1 LTALQETI
9 ITCHECALSVRLPV
23 IAEGQKAICPRCE
36 YLLTAIHC
44 NAVNRVLAFSV
55 TALIF
60 LILSLSFEFLSFSAK
75 GLARHI
81 DIIDSIN
88 ILIVNDYV
96 ILAILQIIA
105 VLVLPMLI
113 LFILLA
119 LYLPLSRGQ
128 CPKYPQ
134 RLVRYLFML
143 MPWSMVEI
151 FLIGTLI
158 SLIKIISMANI
169 GLGPSFYCFVLF
181 SITLTAALLHID
193 KQQLTTHIARLD
205 SNFNQNKISISSQ
218 KPDAKPDE
226 KHHKKEASV
235 QYTWALLITAIIV
248 YIPANLL
255 PIMNTRLLG
264 DDDPSTILGGIYL
277 LWQLGS
283 YPIAIVIFIASVAVP
298 VAKIMAMCLLN
309 YSVQQQSQTFR
320 LERTKLYRV
329 TELVGRWSMVDVF
342 VVIVLVS
349 LIQLGNT
356 MSIYPGAAVLAFSG
370 MVILTMLAAMSFNPQ
385 LIWNQKDKYDH

>member
-1 LTALQETI
+1 LTALKETI
-9 ITCHECALSVRLPV
+9 IKCHECALSVRLPF
-23 IAEGQKAICPRCE
+23 IAEGQKAICPRCG

-44 NAVNRVLAFSV
+44 NAVNRVLSFSFS
-55 TALIF
+55 ALIF
-60 LILSLSFEFLSFSAK
+60 LILSISFEFLSFNTK
-75 GLARHI
+75 GLERHI

-88 ILIVNDYV
+88 ILIVNDYI

-105 VLVLPMLI
+105 VLVLPLSM
-113 LFILLA
+113 LFILIA

-128 CPKYPQ
+128 CPKHQQ
-134 RLVRYLFML
+134 RLMRYLFRL

-181 SITLTAALLHID
+181 SLTLTAALLHID
-193 KQQLTTHIARLD
+193 KQQLTTHISRVD
-205 SNFNQNKISISSQ
+205 TNFDPNKISISTK
-218 KPDAKPDE
+218 KPDAT
-226 KHHKKEASV
+226 HHKKDASV
-235 QYTWALLITAIIV
+235 QYTWALLITAIMV

-255 PIMNTRLLG
+255 PIMNTRFLG
-264 DDDPSTILGGIYL
+264 DDEPSTILGGIYL

-298 VAKIMAMCLLN
+298 IAKIIAMCFLN
-309 YSVQQQSQTFR
+309 YSVQQQSQRFR
-320 LERTKLYRV
+320 LARTKLYRA

-342 VVIVLVS
+342 VVIILVS

-356 MSIYPGAAVLAFSG
+356 MSVYPGAAVLAFSG

-385 LIWNQKDKYDH
+385 LIWNQQDKYDD

>member
-1 LTALQETI
+1 MTVLKETI
-9 ITCHECALSVRLPV
+9 INCHECALSVRLPL
-23 IAEGQKAICPRCE
+23 IPEGQKAICPRCG
-36 YLLTAIHC
+36 YLLSSIHC
-44 NAVNRVLAFSV
+44 NATNRVLSFSF

-60 LILSLSFEFLSFSAK
+60 LLLSIPFEFLSFNTK
-75 GLARHI
+75 GLERHI
-81 DIIDSIN
+81 DIIDSIS
-88 ILIVNDYV
+88 ILIANDYM

-105 VLVLPMLI
+105 VLVLPLLI
-113 LFILLA
+113 LFMLIA

-128 CPKYPQ
+128 CPKHQ
-134 RLVRYLFML
+134 QHLVRYLFL
-143 MPWSMVEI
+143 LLPWSMVEI
-151 FLIGTLI
+151 FLIGTLV
-158 SLIKIISMANI
+158 SLIKIISMASI
-169 GLGPSFYCFVLF
+169 GLGPSFYCFILF

-193 KQQLTTHIARLD
+193 KQQLTT
-205 SNFNQNKISISSQ
+205 QISSADKNHHQ
-218 KPDAKPDE
+218 SKINSSTNEPDLNQ
-226 KHHKKEASV
+226 HKNDSSV
-235 QYTWALLITAIIV
+235 QYTWALLITSFII

-264 DDDPSTILGGIYL
+264 HDDPSTILGGIYL

-298 VAKIMAMCLLN
+298 IAKIIVMCWLN

-320 LERTKLYRV
+320 LERTKLYRI

-342 VVIVLVS
+342 VVIILVS

-370 MVILTMLAAMSFNPQ
+370 MVILSMLAAMSFNPQ
-385 LIWNQKDKYDH
+385 LIWNKKN